1 MTIRIKLSDYGKTG
15 FQKILGHNSK
25 ILDRWNEL
33 DEALFTETN
42 LEPDLLEQVRRVMAF
57 ENKCEYCMVKGGR
70 SEIRKEN
77 SRSRIALAAAF
88 ADLFVKDHLSISQ
101 SHFEILKEEFNDKE
115 ISELCAFIAFTSA
128 SQKIGRIFNLTEDY
142 QLNRVTT
149 MKELNEAHS
158 EESK

>member
-1 MTIRIKLSDYGKTG
+1 MTIRIKLSEYGETG
-15 FQKILGHNSK
+15 FQKILGHNRK

-42 LEPDLLEQVRRVMAF
+42 LESNLLEQVRRVMAF

-70 SEIRKEN
+70 PEIRKED
-77 SRSRIALAAAF
+77 SRISLATTF

-101 SHFEILKEEFNDKE
+101 SHFEILKEEFSDKE
-115 ISELCAFIAFTSA
+115 ISALCAFIAFTST

-149 MKELNEAHS
+149 IKELNASH
-158 EESK
+158 